1 MIRSAPFQ
9 RRYCR
14 SCRYPLYGIDS
25 AECPE
30 CGRVFDAGS
39 LKTTDPMPGFS
50 AYRKRAVIAVVILSG
65 AILSL
70 ILTDRYLLESA
81 GTRWERC
88 EVSGAIRSVTLS
100 RLFGQELETSM
111 EFRPRGFSLADA
123 RWTTGISAA
132 ITADAV
138 GPGTILAMERDGAF
152 GAFRFGGLS
161 RMDDGQL
168 IIIGA
173 YAWRADPGSLR
184 DLDGSVTYGTI
195 GLDGQPSRMV
205 TFGPFSV
212 AWSESGETGVF
223 FYYER
228 FFGDARRGDTRMAV
242 LRAEGDLRLER
253 LEYEDIAGSLRATP
267 TDGLLVD
274 PEP

>member
-1 MIRSAPFQ
+1 MNETAA

-14 SCRYPLYGIDS
+14 SCRYPLYSIDS
-25 AECPE
+25 SQCPE
-30 CGRVFDAGS
+30 CGRSFDAGNP
-39 LKTTDPMPGFS
+39 KTTDPMPGFS
-50 AYRKRAVIAVVILSG
+50 VYSRRAVIAVTALALSIL
-65 AILSL
+65 AL
-70 ILTDRYLLESA
+70 ILTDRYVLESA

-88 EVSGAIRSVTLS
+88 AVSGAIRSVTLS
-100 RLFGQELETSM
+100 RLFGQEVKTTM
-111 EFRPRGFSLADA
+111 DFTPRGFSEAA
-123 RWTTGISAA
+123 AQWTTGISTA
-132 ITADAV
+132 INDEAV
-138 GPGTILAMERDGAF
+138 KPGTILVLEQDGAF

-161 RMDDGQL
+161 RTEDGQL

-205 TFGPFSV
+205 AFGPFSV

-228 FFGDARRGDTRMAV
+228 FFGNARRGDTRMAI
-242 LRAEGDLRLER
+242 LPKDGDLRLER
-253 LEYEDIAGSLRATP
+253 LDFEDIAGALRATP
-267 TDGLLVD
+267 TDGLPVD
-274 PEP
+274 SEP